1 MEWYWIAIVMGAVVA
16 PWVIMGNQILTGFR
30 EGGLQTGLGTWFG
43 IALGTTP
50 VIVLIMWVFRLVTG

>member
-1 MEWYWIAIVMGAVVA
+1 MGAVVA